1 MLIDAVI
8 YCGEKDFYR
17 ARLDYLADV
26 VDKFIVIESKS
37 YHNGVSR
44 NEVNDNGNYRNEV
57 NDNGVSRNNVS
68 DFAEDF
74 KDHPQYNKIVYKLI
88 DCNDCFNDPVYQSY
102 NGGKNFAREEYQ
114 RNYIS
119 TVLKEL
125 GPFNPIDKIVVADV
139 DEIPNVDFL
148 RKIKDLPRITKGKPY
163 AFIGMKMFYYNHKC
177 MMQGDN
183 FFQST
188 ISPCNYV
195 MNHPNISKQF
205 RMTTANNVF
214 FINAG
219 WHLSYFTSTENIIKK
234 ISHFLHN
241 NWYTDEVY
249 HDPAYINER
258 ICNGKTLFDN
268 RGDTLIEPD
277 KCDIP
282 AIFLQF
288 ENYGK
293 DS

>member
-1 MLIDAVI
+1 MLVDAVI
-8 YCGEKDFYR
+8 YCGEKDLYR
-17 ARLDYLADV
+17 ARLDYLGDI
-26 VDKFIVIESKS
+26 VDKFIVVESKS

-74 KDHPQYNKIVYKLI
+74 KDHPQYHKIVYTLI
-88 DCNDCFNDPVYQSY
+88 DCNDCFNDPMYQSY
-102 NGGKNFAREEYQ
+102 NGGKNFARENYQ

-119 TVLKEL
+119 TILKNM
-125 GPFNPIDKIVVADV
+125 GPWKSEDKVIIADV
-139 DEIPNVDFL
+139 DEIPSIDFL
-148 RKIKDLPRITKGKPY
+148 RKIKDLPRITKCKPF
-163 AFIGMKMFYYNHKC
+163 AFIGMKMFYYNHTC
-177 MMQGDN
+177 MLTDN
-183 FFQST
+183 FFQPT
-188 ISPCNYV
+188 ICPCNYV
-195 MNHPNISKQF
+195 ANHPNISKQF
-205 RMTTANNVF
+205 RTTTSNNVF

-219 WHLSYFTSTENIIKK
+219 WHLSYFAPTDTIIKK

-241 NWYTDEVY
+241 DWYTNDKY
-249 HDPAYINER
+249 HDPVYINDCIR
-258 ICNGKTLFDN
+258 NHKSLFDN
-268 RGDTLIEPD
+268 RGDKIVTPD

-282 AIFLQF
+282 EIFLQF

>member
-26 VDKFIVIESKS
+26 VDKFIVIESTS

-44 NEVNDNGNYRNEV
+44 NNL
-57 NDNGVSRNNVS
+57 S

-183 FFQST
+183 FFQAT

-195 MNHPNISKQF
+195 MNNPNISKQF

-234 ISHFLHN
+234 IKHFLHN

-249 HDPAYINER
+249 RDPVYINECIR
-258 ICNGKTLFDN
+258 NGKTLFDN

-282 AIFLQF
+282 AIFLKF

>member
-8 YCGEKDFYR
+8 YCGEKDFYS
-17 ARLDYLADV
+17 ARLNYLADV

-37 YHNGVSR
+37 YHNGVYR
-44 NEVNDNGNYRNEV
+44 DNI
-57 NDNGVSRNNVS
+57 S

-74 KDHPQYNKIVYKLI
+74 KDHPQYSKIVYKLI
-88 DCNDCFNDPVYQSY
+88 DCNDCFNNLVYQSY

-125 GPFNPIDKIVVADV
+125 GPFDPIDKIIVADV

-148 RKIKDLPRITKGKPY
+148 RTIKDTSCISKNKPY

-177 MMQGDN
+177 MMKGDN
-183 FFQST
+183 FFQAT
-188 ISPCNYV
+188 ISPVNYV
-195 MNHPNISKQF
+195 MNHPNISKQI
-205 RMTTANNVF
+205 RLTTANNVF
-214 FINAG
+214 FWDAG

-234 ISHFLHN
+234 INHFLHDK
-241 NWYTDEVY
+241 WYTDEKY
-249 HDPAYINER
+249 HDPAYINEC
-258 ICNGKTLFDN
+258 ITSGKTLFDN

-282 AIFLQF
+282 EIFLQF
-288 ENYGK
+288 ENYGT
-293 DS
+293 DV

>member
-37 YHNGVSR
+37 YHNGL
-44 NEVNDNGNYRNEV
+44 YR
-57 NDNGVSRNNVS
+57 DDVS

-74 KDHPQYNKIVYKLI
+74 KDHPQYSKIVYKLI
-88 DCNDCFNDPVYQSY
+88 DCNDCFSNPAYQSY
-102 NGGKNFAREEYQ
+102 NGGKNFARENYQ

-139 DEIPNVDFL
+139 DEIPNIEFL
-148 RKIKDLPRITKGKPY
+148 RKIKDVPRITNKKPF
-163 AFIGMKMFYYNHKC
+163 AFIGLKMFYYNHTC
-177 MMQGDN
+177 MMAGSN
-183 FFQST
+183 FFQS
-188 ISPCNYV
+188 IIAPCNYV
-195 MNHPNISKQF
+195 MNHSNISKQI
-205 RMTTANNVF
+205 RMTVVNNVF
-214 FINAG
+214 FSDAG

-234 ISHFLHN
+234 ISHFLHDK
-241 NWYTDEVY
+241 WYSDEQY
-249 HDPAYINER
+249 HNPAYINER
-258 ICNGKTLFDN
+258 IRKGESLFEN
-268 RGDTLIEPD
+268 RGDVFIKPD
-277 KCDIP
+277 KTDIP

-293 DS
+293 SD